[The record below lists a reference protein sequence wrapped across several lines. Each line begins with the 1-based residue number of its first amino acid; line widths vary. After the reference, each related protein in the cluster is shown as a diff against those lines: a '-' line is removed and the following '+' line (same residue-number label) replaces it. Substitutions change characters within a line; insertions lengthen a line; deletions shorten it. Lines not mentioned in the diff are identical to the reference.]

1 MNPVLAHSGP
11 YDDVVLPGVEE
22 VEADVVLPEL
32 SGHTIRQIDLA
43 GTCLE
48 RLAESMGA
56 EKAECIA
63 FSDLQSRR

>member
-11 YDDVVLPGVEE
+11 YDDVVLP
-22 VEADVVLPEL
+22 EL
-32 SGHTIRQIDLA
+32 CGHTIRQIDLA